1 MLDHSERRRLRDIER
16 ALEIEDP
23 AFAERIKGTA
33 PATGRAWHPMKA
45 LMIAVLALSALG
57 LLINPLVTAVG
68 VSIALTAFCVRFA
81 RRWIDK
87 PPRDHGDEADDP
99 GSQPLA
105 P

>member
-1 MLDHSERRRLRDIER
+1 MLDHSERRQLRDIER

-23 AFAERIKGTA
+23 AFVERLKGTT
-33 PATGRAWHPMKA
+33 PATGEAWHPMKA
-45 LMIAVLALSALG
+45 LMIAGLTLSVLG

-68 VSIALTAFCVRFA
+68 VSIAMTAFCVRFA
-81 RRWIDK
+81 LRRIDK
-87 PPRDHGDEADDP
+87 PPRDHGDETDDP